1 MTRRKTD
8 EEEERKLVETEPSK
22 TAEVATRMVVLARS
36 QPQKNERGPK
46 GKIKPRVL
54 PWSGPK
60 EDTRA
65 PSIGSMQ
72 PPGK

>member
-1 MTRRKTD
+1 MGGEKTED
-8 EEEERKLVETEPSK
+8 EDERKSSVIEPKET
-22 TAEVATRMVVLARS
+22 TEVGTRLVVLERS
-36 QPQKNERGPK
+36 KPRESEPAPK
-46 GKIKPRVL
+46 GKIEPRVK

-60 EDTRA
+60 NAERP

>member
-1 MTRRKTD
+1 MSRRKTSED
-8 EEEERKLVETEPSK
+8 DERKLSDDEPSE
-22 TAEVATRMVVLARS
+22 TAEVATRMVVLARVTGKVEE
-36 QPQKNERGPK
+36 PAPK
-46 GKIKPRVL
+46 GNIEPRVR

-60 EDTRA
+60 ADNRP

>member
-1 MTRRKTD
+1 MSRRKTSED
-8 EEEERKLVETEPSK
+8 DERKLSEDDPSQ
-22 TAEVATRMVVLARS
+22 TAEVATRMVVLARATGKVEE
-36 QPQKNERGPK
+36 PAPK
-46 GKIKPRVL
+46 GNIKPRVL

-60 EDTRA
+60 EDTRP

>member
-1 MTRRKTD
+1 MSQRKTED
-8 EEEERKLVETEPSK
+8 DEERKLTQTLPAEKTE
-22 TAEVATRMVVLARS
+22 VGTRMVVLDRARTETRD
-36 QPQKNERGPK
+36 PAPK
-46 GKIKPRVL
+46 GKIEPRVL

-60 EDTRA
+60 KDERP

>member
-1 MTRRKTD
+1 MSGRKTD
-8 EEEERKLVETEPSK
+8 DDDERKSGVSEPRA
-22 TAEVATRMVVLARS
+22 TAEVGTRLVVLDRAR
-36 QPQKNERGPK
+36 PAEKEPAPK
-46 GKIKPRVL
+46 GKIEPRVK

-60 EDTRA
+60 SADRP

>member
-1 MTRRKTD
+1 MSPRKT
-8 EEEERKLVETEPSK
+8 EEDDDRKLKETEPSE
-22 TAEVATRMVVLARS
+22 TAEVATRMVVLART
-36 QPQKNERGPK
+36 KAVTKERAPK
-46 GKIKPRVL
+46 GKIEPRVV

-60 EDTRA
+60 EDTRP

>member
-1 MTRRKTD
+1 MSARKT
-8 EEEERKLVETEPSK
+8 EEDEERKLEETEPSE
-22 TAEVATRMVVLARS
+22 TAEVATRMVVLARAKTVV
-36 QPQKNERGPK
+36 PERGPK
-46 GKIKPRVL
+46 GKIEPRVV

-60 EDTRA
+60 EDTRP